1 VLRDVAPSNPELAAC
16 EFLPL
21 FLAAEIRTFSPEW
34 VILWVERAYA
44 ETHAET
50 QPLEAKLL
58 DLIYGA
64 VADPHRWADVLVG
77 VSDHLGAMGGMLAYV
92 PAPSSRK
99 MPTQIL
105 GRLPEEASAV
115 FRERHA
121 WNPWTVAVA
130 KYPFGKAVSANSLIE
145 PGLIRKTEFY
155 ADVLAPWDQADIL
168 DINHKAL
175 AVDGS
180 VGGFGFSLS
189 TRAAAQAEERVRRL
203 DLLTPHLCRAFE
215 ASLLLGASADGTRQ
229 LSVILELM
237 PNAALLLDGRGRVTQ
252 ANTAAQELLRQS
264 DGIAFDG
271 GGNLQLVSVLAS
283 ERNALA
289 RALKDALDVAGG
301 LGMSLAS
308 EPVRVSRPSGA
319 APLLVL
325 AVPLPR
331 RSFTFW
337 ELVAP
342 ARVLVVIVDPA
353 AKSRAAAASLQV
365 AYGLTAAEARVA
377 LLLAS
382 GITGSQMPA
391 ALGVTAATIK
401 THLRRCFEKTGTH
414 SQAELSRLFTMFPP
428 TGGGEI

>member
-1 VLRDVAPSNPELAAC
+1 
-16 EFLPL
+16 
-21 FLAAEIRTFSPEW
+21 
-34 VILWVERAYA
+34 
-44 ETHAET
+44 
-50 QPLEAKLL
+50 LEAKLL

-77 VSDHLGAMGGMLAYV
+77 VSDHLGAAGGMLAHV
-92 PAPSSRK
+92 PPPSSRK

-115 FRERHA
+115 FREHYV
-121 WNPWTVAVA
+121 WNPWTIAVA
-130 KYPFGKAVSANSLIE
+130 QYSFDKAVSANSLIE
-145 PGLIRKTEFY
+145 PGAIRNTGFY
-155 ADVLAPWDQADIL
+155 ADVLAPWDHADIL
-168 DINHKAL
+168 NINHKAL

-180 VGGFGFSLS
+180 VGGFGFCLS
-189 TRAAAQAEERVRRL
+189 VRDAAQAEERVRRL
-203 DLLTPHLCRAFE
+203 DPLTPHLCRAFE
-215 ASLLLGASADGTRQ
+215 ASLLLGARADGKRQ
-229 LSVILELM
+229 LSVILDLM
-237 PNAALLLDGRGRVTQ
+237 PNAALMLDGRGRVTQ
-252 ANTAAQELLRQS
+252 ANKAAEELLRQS
-264 DGIAFDG
+264 DGIAFDAG
-271 GGNLQLVSVLAS
+271 GSLQLVSALAG
-283 ERNALA
+283 ERHALA
-289 RALKDALDVAGG
+289 RALKDALDVSAGVG
-301 LGMSLAS
+301 GILS

-331 RSFTFW
+331 PSFPFW

-342 ARVLVVIVDPA
+342 ARALVVIVDPA
-353 AKSRAAAASLQV
+353 AKSRATAASLQV

-428 TGGGEI
+428 TGRGDI

>member
-1 VLRDVAPSNPELAAC
+1 
-16 EFLPL
+16 
-21 FLAAEIRTFSPEW
+21 
-34 VILWVERAYA
+34 
-44 ETHAET
+44 
-50 QPLEAKLL
+50 LEARLL

-77 VSDHLGAMGGMLAYV
+77 VSDHLGALGGMLAYV
-92 PAPSSRK
+92 PPPSSRK
-99 MPTQIL
+99 AATQIL
-105 GRLPEEASAV
+105 GRLPEEPSSI
-115 FRERHA
+115 FREHYA

-130 KYPFGKAVSANSLIE
+130 QVPFGKAVSANSLIE
-145 PGLIRKTEFY
+145 PRSIQKTAFY
-155 ADVLAPWDQADIL
+155 ADVLAPWGHADIL

-180 VGGFGFSLS
+180 VGGFGFCLS
-189 TRAAAQAEERVRRL
+189 VRDAAQADERVRRL
-203 DLLTPHLCRAFE
+203 DLLSPHLCRAFE
-215 ASLLLGASADGTRQ
+215 ASLLLGAHADGQRQ

-252 ANTAAQELLRQS
+252 ANTAAEQLLRRS
-264 DGIAFDG
+264 DGIAFDTDG
-271 GGNLQLVSVLAS
+271 SVQLVSALAS

-289 RALKDALDVAGG
+289 RALRDALDVAGG
-301 LGMSLAS
+301 LSMSLS
-308 EPVRVSRPSGA
+308 DPVRISRPSGA
-319 APLLVL
+319 APLLVV

-331 RSFTFW
+331 PSFRFW

-342 ARVLVVIVDPA
+342 ARALVVIVDPS
-353 AKSRAAAASLQV
+353 AKSRATAISLQA

-382 GITGSQMPA
+382 GVTGSQMPA
-391 ALGVTAATIK
+391 MLGVTSATIK

-428 TGGGEI
+428 TGAS